1 MTIVYLRSTMS
12 QVYATILINVSV
24 VRGVSS
30 KDQNIRGDNGM
41 QFVHTEA
48 DRSLVILNVN
58 KMKEL
63 TIVDQR
69 VKFDD
74 TGDCILITELSNGS
88 ITVEPITP
96 EEAAQFEAESRF

>member
-1 MTIVYLRSTMS
+1 M
-12 QVYATILINVSV
+12 N
-24 VRGVSS
+24 
-30 KDQNIRGDNGM
+30 
-41 QFVHTEA
+41 
-48 DRSLVILNVN
+48 
-58 KMKEL
+58 KEL